1 MQKNKNNEC
10 LSKLLLEFNQIKT
23 WTKRKKTL
31 KHLILEEVDRLNL
44 PKTVVNKNTFQLS
57 RFGQTKN
64 IAPNESAS
72 DLDSYLGSKKSKQLI
87 CIGLEHCV
95 FYWIAI
101 RDV

>member
-1 MQKNKNNEC
+1 MHKDKNDEY

-44 PKTVVNKNTFQLS
+44 PKTVVNKNAFQLS

-64 IAPNESAS
+64 FKPNESILE
-72 DLDSYLGSKKSKQLI
+72 LDSYIDAKKSKQLI
-87 CIGLEHCV
+87 CLGLEHCV

-101 RDV
+101 REV